1 MNLVRNMSVKVKL
14 FSGFLICLLC
24 IVVVSAMGMLGMRR
38 LNDNAKEIYNYNFQS
53 INYIHQIKESLL
65 NIRTEIDRAVLYT
78 DSLQTKEAIAA
89 IEIYAEENRMYLESF
104 EQLGH
109 NEETQASY
117 DKILVLLEEYRTARS
132 NVLGLAHEGKYFNAK
147 TDMYRITEV
156 RLKIG
161 EELDNLLEWSQNEAK
176 AKNERNKNAYASL
189 RITIIATSAIGALLA
204 IIFGLLISLYVSK
217 NIKNILKFAEA
228 LKAGD
233 LTYSNQIKSKDEFG
247 KMTNALNIAKEKIR
261 EVIHEIAN
269 DSQEVSASSEE
280 LSATLEEV
288 AGNFEEIDQNIASI
302 VGNIQEI
309 NATTEELAATV
320 EQVDSGISQ
329 LTSDASESGSQ
340 SAEIQKRAVIIKS
353 KGFESREVA
362 KKLSG
367 EKEIQIVNAIE
378 QGKVVEE
385 IAIFAESIS
394 SIADQTNLLAINAA
408 IEAARAGEQGKGF
421 AVVADEIRVLAER
434 SSGYVKNIHEV
445 VAKVKG
451 AVEDLSVNAKDVVDF
466 ISTRVS
472 DDYVLLMDT
481 GVSYEKD
488 ASYVSNLSN
497 SIAAMSEELN
507 ASTQE
512 ISSVT
517 QFIAT
522 NVGET
527 SSNSEVILKSMQQT
541 TIAMDQVA
549 EAAQHQAEIA
559 EKLTQLVSTFKI

>member
-189 RITIIATSAIGALLA
+189 RIIILATSAIGALLA

>member
-189 RITIIATSAIGALLA
+189 RIIILATSAIGALLA

-472 DDYVLLMDT
+472 DDYALLMDT

>member
-24 IVVVSAMGMLGMRR
+24 IVVVSAMGMLGMRT

-189 RITIIATSAIGALLA
+189 RIIILATSAIGALLA

-247 KMTNALNIAKEKIR
+247 EMTNALNIAKEKIR

-472 DDYVLLMDT
+472 DDYALLMDT

-549 EAAQHQAEIA
+549 GAAQHQAEIA

>member
-24 IVVVSAMGMLGMRR
+24 IVVVSAMGMLGMRT

-189 RITIIATSAIGALLA
+189 RIIILATSAIGALLA

-247 KMTNALNIAKEKIR
+247 EMTNALNIAKEKIR

-472 DDYVLLMDT
+472 DDYALLMDT

>member
-189 RITIIATSAIGALLA
+189 RIIILATSAIGALLA

-434 SSGYVKNIHEV
+434 SSGYVKNIYEV